1 MGARASASVSCSVS
15 SDGISFSLLSLF
27 SNLTVFVCLSEE
39 KFKSDICIARRR
51 FSRTAGEQN
60 SENHVKPRTQVCSLS
75 VKIIKASTAFLAFL
89 IPPTSN

>member
-15 SDGISFSLLSLF
+15 SDGISFSLLLSLF
-27 SNLTVFVCLSEE
+27 SNFVCLSEE